1 MDMYTIKKVSELV
14 GIPNVTIRAWENRYH
29 IISPQR
35 SDGGHRLYSQG
46 DINTLKWL
54 KDQMEKKGIKISEA
68 VRLLSVETQKNYT
81 ENPYEHEKK
90 AIESFEELQDKLY
103 QRLIE
108 LDTVQANEIID
119 LAFSLHAIED
129 VFLNILAPVLVR
141 IGDDW
146 EVGTIGVAEEHFASE
161 LIMQRFT
168 NFLRVLPLHNHLPK
182 VLAFCPEAELH
193 HIGLMLFSLFLRK
206 KGNEVIYLGA
216 NTPYKGLTEII
227 KRKNISVIAISATDS
242 NSIGNI
248 MNWVKGCLQE
258 NSDLKFVL
266 GGKGF
271 ENTHIPSTRNV
282 FTPEAKDWEDLYKYT
297 ITKTL

>member
-1 MDMYTIKKVSELV
+1 MYTIKKVSELV

-35 SDGGHRLYSQG
+35 SDGGHRLYSQD
-46 DINTLKWL
+46 DINTIKWL
-54 KDQMEKKGIKISEA
+54 KDQMENKGIKISEA

-81 ENPYEHEKK
+81 KNQYEHEKK
-90 AIESFEELQDKLY
+90 AIESFGELQDKLY

-119 LAFSLHAIED
+119 LAFSLHAFED
-129 VFLNILAPVLVR
+129 VFLKILTSVLVR
-141 IGDDW
+141 IGDEW
-146 EVGTIGVAEEHFASE
+146 EAGTIGVAEEHFASE

-168 NFLRVLPLHNHLPK
+168 NFFRVLPSQDHLPK
-182 VLAFCPEAELH
+182 VMAFCPEGELH

-216 NTPYKGLTEII
+216 NTPYIDLMQII
-227 KRKNISVIAISATDS
+227 KRKNISVIAISITDS
-242 NSIGNI
+242 NSIENT
-248 MNWVKGCLQE
+248 MNWIKGCLQE
-258 NSDLKFVL
+258 NPNLKFVL

-271 ENTHIPSTRNV
+271 ENTQILSTRNV
-282 FTPEAKDWEDLYKYT
+282 FIPETNDWENFYKYT
-297 ITKTL
+297 MTKTL